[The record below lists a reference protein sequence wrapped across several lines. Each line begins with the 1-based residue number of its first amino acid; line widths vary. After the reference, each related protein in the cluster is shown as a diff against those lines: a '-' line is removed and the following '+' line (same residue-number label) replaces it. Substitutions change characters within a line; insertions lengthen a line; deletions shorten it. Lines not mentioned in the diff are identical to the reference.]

1 MADHIE
7 RIATLEEH
15 RRHQEDWNHQVVTR
29 LDRISE
35 SVDGILLNIEGKSGF
50 LKGVLFCCTV
60 AASCVGGIAAWLVN
74 KYYGH

>member
-15 RRHQEDWNHQVVTR
+15 RRHQEHWNDEVIER
-29 LDRISE
+29 LDKISM

-50 LKGVLFCCTV
+50 FKGVLFMV
-60 AASCVGGIAAWLVN
+60 GIIASCFGGAAAWLVN